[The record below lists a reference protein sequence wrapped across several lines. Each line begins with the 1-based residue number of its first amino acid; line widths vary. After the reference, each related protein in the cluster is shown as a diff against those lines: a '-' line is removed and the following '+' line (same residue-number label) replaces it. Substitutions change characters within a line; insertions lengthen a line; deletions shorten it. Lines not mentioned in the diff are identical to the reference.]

1 MMQLIYAER
10 PELKNKIY
18 IAYCPE
24 RVLPGN
30 VLYELEHND
39 RVIGGINEESTEKAV
54 QFYSRFVKGNLQ
66 KRSGHHVRSSLSIYT
81 SQPSRSLLQ
90 MNYP

>member
-39 RVIGGINEESTEKAV
+39 RVIGGINEESTEKAD
-54 QFYSRFVKGNLQ
+54 SSKGICIKQIQGRLRCVN
-66 KRSGHHVRSSLSIYT
+66 
-81 SQPSRSLLQ
+81 
-90 MNYP
+90 